1 MPESQ
6 LTVAMLAG
14 LEPDP
19 ILPGLSE
26 TERRKL
32 VTTLRDE
39 ARKIPLLAPFDVGER
54 LLGVLAKALQ
64 KPIAE
69 VLADVWKQRE
79 EMRDAA
85 AKSIVAHT
93 SMAEV
98 ELYEHTI
105 SWAVHP
111 TLKITVN
118 GMSTTLR
125 FDVKW
130 KGGLEGAKIVIE
142 RAHITKFLAGK
153 LTSTMNLELK
163 SFPLMA
169 PVKRTIDLPGQFKL
183 PGGGINL
190 SGITDV
196 AAPASSSTSAEPV
209 PLVK

>member
-6 LTVAMLAG
+6 LTIAVLAG
-14 LEPDP
+14 LVPDP

-26 TERRKL
+26 AERKKL
-32 VTTLRDE
+32 VAALRDR
-39 ARKIPLLAPFDVGER
+39 ARELPLLKPFDVGER
-54 LLGVLAKALQ
+54 VLGLLAKALQ

-69 VLADVWKQRE
+69 VFADVWKQRQ

-85 AKSIVAHT
+85 AKSVAAPT

-111 TLKITVN
+111 TVKITVN
-118 GMSTTLR
+118 GMSATLK

-142 RAHITKFLAGK
+142 RAHITKFLTGR
-153 LTSTMNLELK
+153 LTSTVNLEYK

-169 PVKRTIDLPGQFKL
+169 PVKRKIDLPGQFKL
-183 PGGGINL
+183 PAGGINL
-190 SGITDV
+190 SGMPDAV
-196 AAPASSSTSAEPV
+196 AQALPSPPDEPSR
-209 PLVK
+209 LMR